1 MLLRDF
7 RGRDK
12 DMKTGETAMTVTT
25 VSNALLNRSP
35 DMCDL

>member
-7 RGRDK
+7 RVRDK

-25 VSNALLNRSP
+25 VSNALNRSP
-35 DMCDL
+35 DMCNL